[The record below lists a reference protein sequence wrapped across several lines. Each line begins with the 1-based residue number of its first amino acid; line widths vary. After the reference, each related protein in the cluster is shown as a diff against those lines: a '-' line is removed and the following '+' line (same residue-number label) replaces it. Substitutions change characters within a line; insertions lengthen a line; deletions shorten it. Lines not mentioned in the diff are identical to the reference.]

1 MAMTVTR
8 LPDGGVWYESGKATV
23 TIYENKKHVRDGKLT
38 EEGLAAIKTP
48 IARMFAQKVRSA

>member
-8 LPDGGVWYESGKATV
+8 LRDGSVWYESDKATV
-23 TIYENKKHVRDGKLT
+23 TIYEDKKYIRDGKLT

-48 IARMFAQKVRSA
+48 ISRMFAQKARSA